1 MSPESLI
8 DVVTVLRSSPYQEL
22 QRQTNH
28 EFYNALGDTIM
39 LIPSYVTVS

>member
-22 QRQTNH
+22 QQQTNH
-28 EFYNALGDTIM
+28 ECYNVLANM
-39 LIPSYVTVS
+39 LILSYVTVS